1 MEHSLKRIPKHVY
14 SILDRLLDRVL
25 VKHLSSDLSVKDA
38 AILLSAKESPSVS
51 AIAAAA
57 DACRAA
63 APCKDNVSYVVNR
76 NINFTNACVMRCGFC
91 AFSRTGID
99 EEAYFLPL
107 EEIVR
112 RAVEAANLDATEI
125 CIQVMESDEISIIS
139 VFCAIGPCQSD
150 HIEDR
155 IYCITLVQNNLG
167 HRRNS
172 IVLTPFKINFVRLE
186 ICPAL
191 PLFSKPIRSWFH

>member
-1 MEHSLKRIPKHVY
+1 MERSLKRIPKHVY
-14 SILDRLLDRVL
+14 SILDKLLDRVL
-25 VKHLSSDLSVKDA
+25 VKQLSSDLSVADA
-38 AILLSAKESPSVS
+38 AILLSAKESPSVN

-57 DACRAA
+57 DACRAV

-112 RAVEAANLDATEI
+112 RAVEAANLGATEI
-125 CIQVMESDEISIIS
+125 CIQVPAVEYRSISATDDMS
-139 VFCAIGPCQSD
+139 NCLLCRFAS
-150 HIEDR
+150 
-155 IYCITLVQNNLG
+155 
-167 HRRNS
+167 S
-172 IVLTPFKINFVRLE
+172 
-186 ICPAL
+186 A
-191 PLFSKPIRSWFH
+191 

>member
-14 SILDRLLDRVL
+14 SILDKLLDRFL
-25 VKHLSSDLSVKDA
+25 VKQLSSDLSATDA
-38 AILLSAKESPSVS
+38 AILLSAKESPSVN

-57 DACRAA
+57 DACRAV

-112 RAVEAANLDATEI
+112 RAVEAANLGATEI
-125 CIQVMESDEISIIS
+125 CIQVLALRHGS
-139 VFCAIGPCQSD
+139 VFLIDGM
-150 HIEDR
+150 
-155 IYCITLVQNNLG
+155 NN
-167 HRRNS
+167 
-172 IVLTPFKINFVRLE
+172 RLL
-186 ICPAL
+186 CRFA
-191 PLFSKPIRSWFH
+191 SSA

>member
-14 SILDRLLDRVL
+14 SILDKLLDRVL
-25 VKHLSSDLSVKDA
+25 VKQLSSDLSAADA
-38 AILLSAKESPSVS
+38 AILLSAKESPSVN

-57 DACRAA
+57 DACRAV
-63 APCKDNVSYVVNR
+63 APCKDIVSYVVNR

-112 RAVEAANLDATEI
+112 RAVEAANLGATEI
-125 CIQVMESDEISIIS
+125 CIQVLALEHGSI
-139 VFCAIGPCQSD
+139 F
-150 HIEDR
+150 
-155 IYCITLVQNNLG
+155 
-167 HRRNS
+167 
-172 IVLTPFKINFVRLE
+172 
-186 ICPAL
+186 
-191 PLFSKPIRSWFH
+191 

>member
-1 MEHSLKRIPKHVY
+1 MEHSLRRLPKHIY
-14 SILDRLLDRVL
+14 SILDKLLDRVL
-25 VKHLSSDLSVKDA
+25 VKQLSSDLSVADA
-38 AILLSAKESPSVS
+38 AILLSAKESPSVN

-57 DACRAA
+57 DACRAV

-112 RAVEAANLDATEI
+112 RAVEAANLGATEI
-125 CIQVMESDEISIIS
+125 CIQVLALVHRSI
-139 VFCAIGPCQSD
+139 FTTNA
-150 HIEDR
+150 
-155 IYCITLVQNNLG
+155 
-167 HRRNS
+167 
-172 IVLTPFKINFVRLE
+172 
-186 ICPAL
+186 
-191 PLFSKPIRSWFH
+191 

>member
-1 MEHSLKRIPKHVY
+1 MEHVLKRLPKHVY
-14 SILDRLLDRVL
+14 RILDKTLDRVL
-25 VKHLSSDLSVKDA
+25 VCNLPSELSIEDATVLLSSRD
-38 AILLSAKESPSVS
+38 SPSVN

-76 NINFTNACVMRCGFC
+76 NINFTNACVLRCGFC

-112 RAVEAANLDATEI
+112 RAVQAASLGATEI
-125 CIQVMESDEISIIS
+125 CIQVRETI
-139 VFCAIGPCQSD
+139 FAAITS
-150 HIEDR
+150 
-155 IYCITLVQNNLG
+155 Y
-167 HRRNS
+167 
-172 IVLTPFKINFVRLE
+172 
-186 ICPAL
+186 
-191 PLFSKPIRSWFH
+191 

>member
-1 MEHSLKRIPKHVY
+1 MELLLKRVPKNIY
-14 SILDRLLDRVL
+14 RILDRSLDKIL
-25 VKHLSSDLSVKDA
+25 VNNLPSDLSIDDA
-38 AILLSAKESPSVS
+38 ATLLAARDSPSVS

-63 APCKDNVSYVVNR
+63 APCGENVSYVVNR

-112 RAVEAANLDATEI
+112 RAVEAANLGATEI
-125 CIQVMESDEISIIS
+125 CIQVTDVLIS
-139 VFCAIGPCQSD
+139 
-150 HIEDR
+150 R
-155 IYCITLVQNNLG
+155 
-167 HRRNS
+167 
-172 IVLTPFKINFVRLE
+172 K
-186 ICPAL
+186 
-191 PLFSKPIRSWFH
+191 

>member
-1 MEHSLKRIPKHVY
+1 MEHCLKRIPKNVY
-14 SILDRLLDRVL
+14 SILDKLLDRVI
-25 VKHLSSDLSVKDA
+25 VKQLSSDLSIGDA
-38 AILLSAKESPSVS
+38 ATLLCAKDSPSVN

-57 DACRAA
+57 DACRAV

-112 RAVEAANLDATEI
+112 RAVEAANLGATEI
-125 CIQVMESDEISIIS
+125 CIQVILFDQFNVSFVSALRELPMISCLASHLLHDSDM
-139 VFCAIGPCQSD
+139 
-150 HIEDR
+150 
-155 IYCITLVQNNLG
+155 
-167 HRRNS
+167 
-172 IVLTPFKINFVRLE
+172 K
-186 ICPAL
+186 
-191 PLFSKPIRSWFH
+191 

>member
-14 SILDRLLDRVL
+14 SVLDKLLDRVL
-25 VKHLSSDLSVKDA
+25 VKQLSSDLSVADA
-38 AILLSAKESPSVS
+38 AILLSAKESPSVN

-57 DACRAA
+57 DACRAV

-107 EEIVR
+107 EEIIR
-112 RAVEAANLDATEI
+112 RAVEAANLGATEI
-125 CIQVMESDEISIIS
+125 CIQVLALEHGS
-139 VFCAIGPCQSD
+139 VFLTDSM
-150 HIEDR
+150 
-155 IYCITLVQNNLG
+155 NN
-167 HRRNS
+167 R
-172 IVLTPFKINFVRLE
+172 
-186 ICPAL
+186 
-191 PLFSKPIRSWFH
+191 PLCRFASSA

>member
-14 SILDRLLDRVL
+14 SILDKLLDRVL
-25 VKHLSSDLSVKDA
+25 VKQLSSDLSVADA
-38 AILLSAKESPSVS
+38 TILLSAKESPSVN

-57 DACRAA
+57 DACRAV

-112 RAVEAANLDATEI
+112 RAVEAANLGATEI
-125 CIQVMESDEISIIS
+125 CIQVLAFEHGSI
-139 VFCAIGPCQSD
+139 FLTDGM
-150 HIEDR
+150 
-155 IYCITLVQNNLG
+155 NN
-167 HRRNS
+167 R
-172 IVLTPFKINFVRLE
+172 
-186 ICPAL
+186 
-191 PLFSKPIRSWFH
+191 PLCRFASSA

>member
-1 MEHSLKRIPKHVY
+1 MEQTLKRIPKNIY
-14 SILDRLLDRVL
+14 RILDKTLDRVL
-25 VKHLSSDLSVKDA
+25 VKNLPSDLSREDA
-38 AILLSAKESPSVS
+38 TVLLSSTDSSSVN

-63 APCKDNVSYVVNR
+63 APCKDTVSFVVNR

-112 RAVEAANLDATEI
+112 RAVEAANLGATEI
-125 CIQVMESDEISIIS
+125 CIQVHHCGENRNNYNAEIQMNDYVMNGYDVS
-139 VFCAIGPCQSD
+139 
-150 HIEDR
+150 
-155 IYCITLVQNNLG
+155 T
-167 HRRNS
+167 
-172 IVLTPFKINFVRLE
+172 
-186 ICPAL
+186 
-191 PLFSKPIRSWFH
+191 

>member
-14 SILDRLLDRVL
+14 SILDKLLDRVL
-25 VKHLSSDLSVKDA
+25 VKQLSSDLSVADA
-38 AILLSAKESPSVS
+38 AILLSAKESPSVN

-57 DACRAA
+57 DACRAI

-112 RAVEAANLDATEI
+112 RAVEAANLGATEI
-125 CIQVMESDEISIIS
+125 CIQVLALQQRSFFSTYGMKKIFSS
-139 VFCAIGPCQSD
+139 
-150 HIEDR
+150 R
-155 IYCITLVQNNLG
+155 IA
-167 HRRNS
+167 S
-172 IVLTPFKINFVRLE
+172 S
-186 ICPAL
+186 A
-191 PLFSKPIRSWFH
+191 

>member
-14 SILDRLLDRVL
+14 SILDKLLDRVL
-25 VKHLSSDLSVKDA
+25 VKRLSSDLSVADA
-38 AILLSAKESPSVS
+38 AILLSAKESPSVN

-57 DACRAA
+57 DACRAV

-76 NINFTNACVMRCGFC
+76 NINFTNACIMRCGFC

-112 RAVEAANLDATEI
+112 RAVEAANLGATEI
-125 CIQVMESDEISIIS
+125 CIQVLALEHGS
-139 VFCAIGPCQSD
+139 VFLSD
-150 HIEDR
+150 R
-155 IYCITLVQNNLG
+155 MNN
-167 HRRNS
+167 R
-172 IVLTPFKINFVRLE
+172 
-186 ICPAL
+186 
-191 PLFSKPIRSWFH
+191 PLCRFASSA